1 MPDADS
7 ASTVDPRLR
16 GRERVLAQI
25 EIWRNELVN
34 LARSNRLLHFRDT
47 RASTLG
53 IVADESEVAAIVE
66 RLLRGGSWTFFE
78 PADVDENH
86 DDAEDPIPLQL
97 LPGPGELLSDK
108 PDRGALLRTL
118 RNLDRRASQE
128 YMDKGLWI
136 LYLAVGMLRWTDPD
150 THEDVRSPL
159 LLVPVTLERENP
171 REPYKLSRVEEEIV
185 LNPALVLKLQEFGI
199 QLSSPADLEDVDVDR
214 FLDEVAERVRSRGWA
229 VERRL
234 VISHFSFH
242 KEVMYRDLEAH
253 ADEIAD
259 HPLVQALVLGAE
271 EGSLADFETLDEEA
285 LDEEG
290 LPRYGATVLPAD
302 GTQRR
307 CIDAAVRGK
316 SFVMDGPPGT
326 GKSQTI
332 ANMIAENISAGR
344 TVLFVSEKAAALEV
358 VEKRLRQVGL
368 GDYTIEL
375 HSHKAT
381 RKEVAHELARAL
393 THHPQGR
400 SGMPGEELAALVR
413 RRDALSQRAAAINE
427 VREPL
432 GRSLNAVLGR
442 IAQLQYFRQPEHPSG
457 VDAQLSAEEFAE
469 IMLAAGRLA
478 GAWGP
483 IERGDDFLW
492 RDLGEIRLD
501 ARTQQRVGD
510 EVAEALSALEHL
522 TRVAQDASDTLG
534 LESST
539 ELASF
544 QRLHL
549 LLQHLQARRLVPV
562 SWLTRGEL
570 GSVRELFTERRDQV
584 SDCERFGAEL
594 TSLVSARF
602 RDIPPHTEAP
612 IVAAVRGLSDSPL
625 GSGAAA
631 LTRARATSLAAG
643 ARVAI
648 ETLLQ
653 AQETTSSISSAFALD
668 ERSVDPDRAV
678 ELAELAALC
687 AVEAKPESNWLTPS
701 GLQRARRARETL
713 EPLVEAVRRC
723 REQLG
728 GIFTDDVL
736 DLDLEGLIMRFE
748 SAHRGFGKLRGA
760 YRDDKRAVAEVTRTR
775 KVSRQVLELLP
786 AAREWQAARDE
797 LAAAEKRVASHLGS
811 EYYAGEE
818 TDFGV
823 LDAALEIADRALIL
837 AASPSTTSGLKRQ
850 LALGATPD
858 EQLAVH
864 AEWIDTHFVSWRNT
878 AQYTIGE
885 ELASSVLAQPL
896 STAAEALSHVAD
908 LLDQVVGALEMVE
921 AVAGRELTA
930 EQAVHA
936 LTLRSQLEDSE
947 SALRDTLAADQ
958 VELGDAYS
966 GLNTDWDD
974 LEGCLEWAEELC
986 ELLEWDIDEDV
997 ASRLQSTDIPPDDL
1011 TDCLTR
1017 WKKARATIAANFD
1030 ARRAD
1035 EIQADLMTT
1044 VDEARE
1050 LLSELGATVGDIE
1063 EWFEYSR
1070 ERARLEELGVGEPVR
1085 FCERERVL
1093 RDEVAPL
1100 IERAVLERWADDVIE
1115 ADQERIGPVRRQAL
1129 EKIVD
1134 EFRELDRR
1142 VVELAAARVIKA
1154 ANARRPRVAL
1164 GPAGVIQREG
1174 AKQRRHMPIRTLL
1187 ETAGP
1192 VAQALKPCFMMTPL
1206 TVSQFLP
1213 PGFRFDVVIFD
1224 EASQVRPSDAINCIY
1239 RGDQLIVAGDEQQL
1253 PPTSFFEVAMGDEG
1267 DEYEEDQFDEFESIL
1282 KHCLG
1287 AGGLRQLPLRWHYR
1301 SRHEDLIL
1309 YSNHS
1314 FYEGRLI
1321 SFPSAIQDAPDM
1333 GVTLIHVP
1341 DGVYRRGT
1349 SRDNPREAQV
1359 VAQRMMHWAEWNA
1372 GHPDREV
1379 TVGVVAFSEA
1389 QATAIETELDRLRGE
1404 RPDLEDQFRQDRLDG
1419 YFVKNLEN
1427 VQGDER
1433 DILIFSVGYGR
1444 DENGKL
1450 TMNFG
1455 PLNRA
1460 GGKRRLNVAITRARR
1475 RVEVVSSIRAEDF
1488 AGDLSNEGVR
1498 HLQRYLDFAAR
1509 GHPALALEVGN
1520 TQLDAESPF
1529 EEEVLRVV
1537 RSWGFDA
1544 VPQVGAAGYRID
1556 IGVRHPSEPGRYAI
1570 GIECDGAMYHSSR
1583 VARDRDR
1590 LRQEVLE
1597 GLGWRLHRI
1606 WGTAWYRDRRSQE
1619 KALRQAID
1627 DAIANR
1633 PEAKPKQKRL
1643 ELPNV
1648 PVWVEETYEV
1658 VAAEDRPSW
1667 AEPYEVAR
1675 LSPPSQPW
1683 LEMHDLAAHADLRR
1697 LIQQVVVAEGP
1708 VSREIVLRRV
1718 REAWG
1723 VGRAGARIREAFASA
1738 VRMLSRQGHL
1748 VTHER
1753 DFLMVPGADPSR
1765 VRLPTEDE
1773 ATRRRVDEVPASEL
1787 RAAIEHTVRDA
1798 IRAERDELTQRVAR
1812 LYGWNRRGRDIERA
1826 LDKAVTYLLR
1836 MKRVKRVGSY
1846 FEAESTPTASE
1857 GVVDD

>member
-1 MPDADS
+1 MSETES
-7 ASTVDPRLR
+7 ASTIDPRLR
-16 GRERVLAQI
+16 GRDRVLAQI
-25 EIWRNELVN
+25 EIWRDELVN

-53 IVADESEVAAIVE
+53 IVADESEVSEIVS
-66 RLLRGGSWTFFE
+66 RLLRGESWTFFE
-78 PADVDENH
+78 PAEVDDHEGG
-86 DDAEDPIPLQL
+86 DEMFPLAL
-97 LPGPGELLSDK
+97 LPGPGEVLSDK
-108 PDRGALLRTL
+108 ADRSTLLRTL

-150 THEDVRSPL
+150 TQEAARSPL

-171 REPYKLSRVEEEIV
+171 REPYRLSRVDEDIV
-185 LNPALVLKLQEFGI
+185 LNPALALKLQEFGI
-199 QLSSPADLEDVDVDR
+199 QLSSPDDLEEVDVERFLEDVAR
-214 FLDEVAERVRSRGWA
+214 RVRPQGWV
-229 VERRL
+229 VEGRL

-253 ADEIAD
+253 AEEIAD

-271 EGSLADFETLDEEA
+271 EGSSADFDTLDEEA

-290 LPRYGATVLPAD
+290 LPPYGATVLPAD
-302 GTQRR
+302 GTQRC

-332 ANMIAENISAGR
+332 ANMIAENIAAGR

-358 VEKRLRQVGL
+358 VKNRLRQVGL

-400 SGMPGEELAALVR
+400 AGMPGEELAALVHR
-413 RRDALSQRAAAINE
+413 RSALSQRAAAINE

-442 IAQLQYFRQPEHPSG
+442 IAQLQHLPQAEHPSG
-457 VDAQLSAEEFAE
+457 VTAQLSAEELAD
-469 IMLAAGRLA
+469 IMLAAVRLA

-492 RDLGEIRLD
+492 RDLGEIKLD
-501 ARTQQRVGD
+501 ARTQHRVVE
-510 EVAEALSALEHL
+510 EVAEASAALDSLASLAEDV
-522 TRVAQDASDTLG
+522 TDALG
-534 LESST
+534 LESPT
-539 ELASF
+539 EFASI

-549 LLQHLQARRLVPV
+549 LLQHLQHRRPVPA

-570 GSVRELFTERRDQV
+570 GSVRERLTERRRQV
-584 SDCERFGAEL
+584 SECERHAADL
-594 TSLVSARF
+594 TALIGTEF
-602 RDIPPHTEAP
+602 RDIPPHEEASATEALL
-612 IVAAVRGLSDSPL
+612 GLANSPL
-625 GSGAAA
+625 ESGAAA
-631 LTRARATSLAAG
+631 LRRSDVVRLGSAAREG
-643 ARVAI
+643 VGI
-648 ETLLQ
+648 LLE
-653 AQETTSSISSAFALD
+653 AQETTAAIASAFGLQA
-668 ERSVDPDRAV
+668 RNIGPDRAI
-678 ELAELAALC
+678 ELAELAALTI
-687 AVEAKPESNWLTPS
+687 AENKPESKWLTPS
-701 GLQRARRARETL
+701 GLQRAQRARKTL
-713 EPLVEAVRRC
+713 QPLVEAVRRQ
-723 REQLG
+723 RTELG

-736 DLDLEGLIMRFE
+736 ELDLDSLIARFD
-748 SAHRGFGKLRGA
+748 SVHQGVRKLRGA
-760 YRDDKRAVAEVTRTR
+760 YRDDKRVVAEVTRTR
-775 KVSRQVLELLP
+775 KASRDVLELLP
-786 AAREWQAARDE
+786 AAREWRAARDE
-797 LAAAEKRVASHLGS
+797 LLAGEKRVASHLGS
-811 EYYAGEE
+811 EYYAGET
-818 TDFGV
+818 TDFTV
-823 LDAALEIADRALIL
+823 LDAALGIADRALTL
-837 AASPSTTSGLKRQ
+837 AGTPSTTDGLQRQ

-858 EQLAVH
+858 DQLAVR
-864 AEWIDTHFVSWRNT
+864 ERWIETHFVSWRDSARET
-878 AQYTIGE
+878 LGL
-885 ELASSVLAQPL
+885 ELASSTLAQPL
-896 STAAEALSHVAD
+896 AKAAKRLSHVAG
-908 LLDQVVGALEMVE
+908 LLEQLTAAQEIVD
-921 AVAGRELTA
+921 AVAGRETMA
-930 EQAVHA
+930 EESIQA
-936 LTLRSQLEDSE
+936 LTLRSQLDERETAIRDALASDRDE
-947 SALRDTLAADQ
+947 LGESYSALDTNWD
-958 VELGDAYS
+958 ELEAR
-966 GLNTDWDD
+966 
-974 LEGCLEWAEELC
+974 LEWAEQLC
-986 ELLEWDIDEDV
+986 ALLDWDVDGDV
-997 ASRLQSTDIPPDDL
+997 ARRLLAADIPPEDL
-1011 TDCLTR
+1011 AQCLAR
-1017 WKKARATIAANFD
+1017 WKKARTTLAGNFD
-1030 ARRAD
+1030 ERRAN

-1044 VDEARE
+1044 VDEARD
-1050 LLSELGATVGDIE
+1050 LLAALGATVGDIE

-1070 ERARLEELGVGEPVR
+1070 DRERLESLGVAEPLY
-1085 FCERERVL
+1085 FCERERVP
-1093 RDEVAPL
+1093 RAEVAPL

-1115 ADQERIGPVRRQAL
+1115 ADQERIGPVRPHPL
-1129 EKIVD
+1129 EEIVD
-1134 EFRELDRR
+1134 EFRALDRR
-1142 VVELAAARVIKA
+1142 IVELAAARVIKA
-1154 ANARRPRVAL
+1154 ANDRRPRVAL

-1174 AKQRRHMPIRTLL
+1174 AKQRKHMPIRKLL

-1213 PGFRFDVVIFD
+1213 PDFRFDVVIFD

-1253 PPTSFFEVAMGDEG
+1253 PPTSFFEVSIGDDG

-1341 DGVYRRGT
+1341 EGVYRRGT

-1359 VAQRMMHWAEWNA
+1359 VADRLMHWADWSA
-1372 GHPDREV
+1372 AHPGSEV

-1389 QATAIETELDRLRGE
+1389 QATAIEAELDRRREE
-1404 RPDLEDQFRQDRLDG
+1404 RPDLDDYFREDRLDG

-1444 DENGKL
+1444 DENGKF

-1475 RVEVVSSIRAEDF
+1475 RVEVVSSVRAENF

-1509 GHPALALEVGN
+1509 GQPALSLEIGDSE
-1520 TQLDAESPF
+1520 LDAESPF

-1544 VPQVGAAGYRID
+1544 VPQVGAAGYRVD
-1556 IGVRHPSEPGRYAI
+1556 IGVRHPLEPGRYAI
-1570 GIECDGAMYHSSR
+1570 GIECDGAMYHSSA

-1597 GLGWRLHRI
+1597 GLGWRLHRV
-1606 WGTAWYRDRRSQE
+1606 WGTAWYRDRPSQE

-1633 PEAKPKQKRL
+1633 PKEKPKASRA
-1643 ELPNV
+1643 ELSTP
-1648 PVWVEETYEV
+1648 PIWTEETYEV
-1658 VAAEDRPSW
+1658 VGPDERPSW
-1667 AEPYEVAR
+1667 VTPYEVAT
-1675 LSPPSQPW
+1675 LAPPARAY
-1683 LEMHDLAAHADLRR
+1683 LDMHDPAAQSDLRR
-1697 LIQQVVVAEGP
+1697 LVQQVVVAEGP
-1708 VSREIVLRRV
+1708 VSREVVLRRV

-1723 VGRAGARIREAFASA
+1723 VGRAGARIREAFEKA
-1738 VRMLSRQGHL
+1738 VKTLSGQGHL
-1748 VTHER
+1748 VTHDR
-1753 DFLMVPGADPSR
+1753 DFLMAPGADPNR
-1765 VRLPTEDE
+1765 VRVPTEDE
-1773 ATRRRVDEVPASEL
+1773 ETRRRVDEVPASEL
-1787 RAAIEHTVRDA
+1787 RAAIEYTVRDA
-1798 IRAERDELTQRVAR
+1798 IRAERDELTQAVAR
-1812 LYGWNRRGRDIERA
+1812 LYGWNRRGKDIERA
-1826 LDKAVTYLLR
+1826 LEKAVTYLLR
-1836 MKRVKRVGSY
+1836 MERL
-1846 FEAESTPTASE
+1846 ESE
-1857 GVVDD
+1857 GAYLRVRSNRGHD